1 MRQHVRGGSRPV
13 TGSMRTHL
21 GGLAALCVGACFV
34 WSCQG
39 EVGPNDSID
48 SPSTVGAKGASGGT
62 SGRSTGPSGAAGS
75 TGQPVAGASGQ
86 PADGTGVAP
95 TAGTTGTGVA
105 PPAGT
110 AGTGV
115 TPPVGPGTGGA
126 PASGTGGEAVTGT
139 GGAPAT
145 GSAGTGATPATGNA
159 GMGATPTTGNA
170 GTGAT
175 PPTGTTG
182 TAGTGGAPVKPP
194 SSTAASTI
202 VPLYTSPSDS
212 SWNAIVAA
220 KMAHPAVG
228 VTAIVNPANG
238 PGGSASPAYAS
249 GIARLVSAGIR
260 VVGYVATGYAA
271 NSPASVKADID
282 RWKAFYPNQL
292 SGIFFDEQSNKA
304 ADVAHYRD
312 LSQYAKA
319 QGLPFTIGNP
329 GTDTAEGYIGALDT
343 MLIYESA
350 GLPSANQMG
359 GWHAKYAPSN
369 FGVIP
374 YATQLDA
381 AFVRNARAYVQY
393 IYLQNDSLPNPWDSV
408 PGYFSDL
415 LAALE

>member
-1 MRQHVRGGSRPV
+1 
-13 TGSMRTHL
+13 MRTHL

-39 EVGPNDSID
+39 EVGPDDSID
-48 SPSTVGAKGASGGT
+48 SPGAVGAKGATGGT
-62 SGRSTGPSGAAGS
+62 SGRSTGQSGAAGKGAAGS
-75 TGQPVAGASGQ
+75 TGQPVAGAAGQ
-86 PADGTGVAP
+86 PAGGTGVAP

-105 PPAGT
+105 PTAGT

-115 TPPVGPGTGGA
+115 TPPVGTTGTGDAPASGMGGAPVTGTGGA
-126 PASGTGGEAVTGT
+126 PATGNAGTGATPATGNAGTGT
-139 GGAPAT
+139 TPAT
-145 GSAGTGATPATGNA
+145 GSAGTGATPATG
-159 GMGATPTTGNA
+159 
-170 GTGAT
+170 
-175 PPTGTTG
+175 TTG
-182 TAGTGGAPVKPP
+182 TAGTGGAPVTPPP
-194 SSTAASTI
+194 STVASTI

-220 KMAHPAVG
+220 KMAHPRVG

-271 NSPASVKADID
+271 TSPATVKADID

-292 SGIFFDEQSNKA
+292 GGIFFDEQSNKA

-329 GTDTAEGYIGALDT
+329 GIDTAESYIGALDT

-350 GLPSANQMG
+350 GVPSTSQMG
-359 GWHAKYAPSN
+359 GWHTKYAPSN

-393 IYLQNDSLPNPWDSV
+393 IYLQNDSLPNPWDSL